1 MDMKN
6 KKGSKNELGIS
17 KGIDLKP
24 TPLGDIDIDSTSRNP
39 GSG

>member
-1 MDMKN
+1 MDTKN
-6 KKGSKNELGIS
+6 KKGSTLGIS

-24 TPLGDIDIDSTSRNP
+24 TPLGDIDSRK